1 MEAILHV
8 KLHLIQK
15 KNYEEGVVNIPILQ
29 MRKLRHRAVMKLQE
43 VKRMMSL
50 RVYLSTLNQLC
61 GKGHC
66 LSRLLEKNTQF
77 QLSLLKKRNEVFH
90 LDLLSNI
97 LDVSYALFHLIKN
110 KEHSHFVD
118 E

>member
-1 MEAILHV
+1 MVGVLHV

-15 KNYEEGVVNIPILQ
+15 KIYEEGVVNIPILQ

-66 LSRLLEKNTQF
+66 LSRLLEKKN
-77 QLSLLKKRNEVFH
+77 SVPP
-90 LDLLSNI
+90 
-97 LDVSYALFHLIKN
+97 LIKRRN
-110 KEHSHFVD
+110 
-118 E
+118 